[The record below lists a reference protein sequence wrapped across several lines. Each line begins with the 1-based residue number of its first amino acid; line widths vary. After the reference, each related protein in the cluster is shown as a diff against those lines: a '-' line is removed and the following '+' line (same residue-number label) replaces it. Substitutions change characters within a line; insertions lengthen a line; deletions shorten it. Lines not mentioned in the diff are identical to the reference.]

1 MPSLKAKTTLR
12 VSVAGG
18 GLSRE
23 RALTCPLD
31 GARCEST
38 AGVDVGSTTENGNV
52 DAERPA

>member
-12 VSVAGG
+12 GGAAVG
-18 GLSRE
+18 GLSHE

-38 AGVDVGSTTENGNV
+38 AGVDVGSTKNGNV